1 METSIAARLLDLNRQ
16 FYQTFG
22 GEFSATR
29 GRIQPGVRRV
39 LETLRGDEI
48 ILDLGCGNGELARAL
63 ARRGHRGSYTGLDF
77 SLPLLKEAERHLEGS
92 TAKFLQADL
101 TSPDWE
107 NVIARGE
114 APTLAPAAS
123 AGEQSHVTSSPEIAS
138 SGFDTVRAA
147 SNGGTPVRD
156 GRLSPPRN
164 DMFDIVFCF
173 AVLHHIP
180 GTHLRLRLLNKV
192 HSLLA
197 DGGGF
202 IHSEWQFL
210 NSPRLRERIQD
221 WGQIG
226 LAATDV
232 DINDYLLDWRH
243 GGRGLRYVHYFSE
256 AELNDLAFA
265 SGFRAAETFYSDGE
279 GGRLGL
285 YQVWE
290 TQ

>member
-1 METSIAARLLDLNRQ
+1 MLSGNTIGECTTRARSNNAGEYNHDMETSIAARLLDLNRQ

-156 GRLSPPRN
+156 GRLSTSPY
-164 DMFDIVFCF
+164 
-173 AVLHHIP
+173 HHQTFV
-180 GTHLRLRLLNKV
+180 GVQKNCLRWVGANQRRRSPKEETVMSKLEV
-192 HSLLA
+192 SY
-197 DGGGF
+197 
-202 IHSEWQFL
+202 
-210 NSPRLRERIQD
+210 PRLR
-221 WGQIG
+221 
-226 LAATDV
+226 T
-232 DINDYLLDWRH
+232 NN
-243 GGRGLRYVHYFSE
+243 SPP
-256 AELNDLAFA
+256 
-265 SGFRAAETFYSDGE
+265 
-279 GGRLGL
+279 
-285 YQVWE
+285 
-290 TQ
+290 